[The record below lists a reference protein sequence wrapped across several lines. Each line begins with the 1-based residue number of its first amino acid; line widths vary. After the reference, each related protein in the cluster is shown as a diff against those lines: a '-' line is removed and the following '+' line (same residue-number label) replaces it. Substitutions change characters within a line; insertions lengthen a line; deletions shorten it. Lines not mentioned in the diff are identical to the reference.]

1 MKVTILEPLNVNKED
16 VEKYKDGSFELEY
29 YENVAKTDEEL
40 YERAKDSE
48 ILVIANTKFSSEVL
62 QKLTKTKY
70 ISIAFTGFDHIDVKL
85 AKEKNI
91 ILSNSKGYSD
101 ICVAELVI
109 GQVLNVYRLSCK
121 KYNEIYGKTVGILG
135 HGKIG
140 KRVHKLFI
148 SLGAKVIYYDP
159 NDKKTQ
165 ELEYVLKNSDI
176 VTLHMPYNEKTKDF
190 MNYEKMN
197 LLKKDA
203 ILINMAREGVLNTKD
218 LKKILDENKL
228 KGVILDVVNNRE
240 LIENY
245 PNVHITNHIAYLT
258 EESMKRRLEI
268 CMNNVLEYLKGN
280 VVNEI

>member
-109 GQVLNVYRLSCK
+109 GQVLNVYRLSSK

-159 NDKKTQ
+159 NEEKSKD
-165 ELEYVLKNSDI
+165 LEYVLKNSDI
-176 VTLHMPYNEKTKDF
+176 ITLHMPYNEKTKDF

-228 KGVILDVVNNRE
+228 KAVILDVVNNRE

-245 PNVHITNHIAYLT
+245 PNVYITNHIAYLT

-268 CMNNVLEYLKGN
+268 CMNNVLEYIKGN

>member
-109 GQVLNVYRLSCK
+109 GQVLNVYRLSSK

-159 NDKKTQ
+159 NEEKSKD
-165 ELEYVLKNSDI
+165 LEYVLKNSDI
-176 VTLHMPYNEKTKDF
+176 ITLHMPYNEKTKDF

-197 LLKKDA
+197 SLKKDA

-228 KGVILDVVNNRE
+228 KAVILDVVNNRE

-245 PNVHITNHIAYLT
+245 PNVYITNHIAYLT

-268 CMNNVLEYLKGN
+268 CMNNVLEYIKGN

>member
-109 GQVLNVYRLSCK
+109 GQVLNVYRLSSK

-159 NDKKTQ
+159 NEEKSKD
-165 ELEYVLKNSDI
+165 LEYVLKNSDI
-176 VTLHMPYNEKTKDF
+176 ITLHMPYNEKTKDF

-218 LKKILDENKL
+218 LKKILDENRL
-228 KGVILDVVNNRE
+228 KAAILDVVNNRE

-245 PNVHITNHIAYLT
+245 PNVYITNHIAYLT

-268 CMNNVLEYLKGN
+268 CMNNVLEYIKGN

>member
-109 GQVLNVYRLSCK
+109 GQVLNVYRLSSK

-228 KGVILDVVNNRE
+228 KAVILDVVNNRE

-280 VVNEI
+280 VINEI